1 MSLLRFTAALLLLSL
16 LAAPLLAQTKGKKN
30 KKKNADEPVPA
41 QPAETVK
48 PLAAADEAEEAV
60 EGEDIPRVIPVF
72 DPGSHTQ
79 SICAMGF
86 SSDKKKLITV
96 GEDSSIQVWST
107 STGERLDILRLPA
120 FGHEQVSSVNAWH
133 TATVSHDGRYVAIGG
148 GVRQS
153 LSEGDASERA
163 KLMVVDIEKRTVNH
177 LRAPSGEVTALAIA
191 PDYRLA
197 VAFGGRRNEIIIYP
211 EITATEVRRRESTVL
226 KGEDLKRNADFLQ
239 FSPDGKQLL
248 SSHRERDFVFWNLGT
263 NVPTIT
269 QRFGAQA
276 QTSCIAWSPDRKQFA
291 RALLPGVQG
300 KHGFE
305 IRSAEGK
312 LLQEH
317 LFKEIQGF
325 ASATDLRSISY
336 VNPQTLLFCSSDS
349 NGSAEPGA
357 FAYLFDLTT
366 GQAKRIFEDFSAGIF
381 HTAGAVSADG
391 ELGAITVSMGL
402 DAVVFRV
409 KDGAVVAR
417 CGAASPV
424 PTLVGW
430 AAADR
435 PAGFAWSELRHRRKF
450 NTEPTDLQFGFDLV
464 KMEPIAEV
472 RPADY
477 GVLRESVGEWSIRKQ
492 VSGKFD
498 VNRGEE
504 SIGTIQG
511 FNGILARSLIPRGD
525 EPPLVIWAANKI
537 RTGSSRLSLSK
548 SDGTTVT
555 RLFPDTIFVRD
566 VAPAPDGRFAI
577 VSTGAHQ
584 LNIYTTDGQAFPFL
598 SFARVNGEWVIWSR
612 EGYFAA
618 SPGGEKLFGWAV
630 SNGPDRLST
639 FYPAEKFS
647 KHFHRPDLLK
657 RAIQLGSIEAALKQ
671 QTEARAPALEQLLPP
686 KGTLTLLKQTDGRVQ
701 VQASAIPGAPDKPVV
716 AMRLLLD
723 GRPLTNGV
731 GTKTVAPGEKAEATW
746 ELEFPAGTHELKLLV
761 RGEDSSAVSDPL
773 VLKGP
778 KSESQISVLHR
789 ICVGVDQYAL
799 PALNLT
805 SAAKDATDVF
815 AALERHCVGEH
826 NRFGRVNGTL
836 LTNSQATR
844 STVLKAI
851 ADIRK
856 VAKAGDIVVFLFAGH
871 GIAQPHVAITPQGI
885 KRLDEY
891 YLMTHEADPN
901 QSLKDKSLS
910 GSDLRLALADIE
922 CPVLLVMDS
931 CHSASGV
938 KAFRP
943 ATDDLTRGL
952 TDASAGVTVLAAAMS
967 HEVASATAEN
977 GHFTAAFLKA
987 LQVGEG
993 VPYDPHEHVLYTHH
1007 IYSVVFSEVR
1017 KATNGKQNPFLN
1029 MPWTVPPLALRD
1041 VPFTK

>member
-1 MSLLRFTAALLLLSL
+1 MLLRITAAALLLAL
-16 LAAPLLAQTKGKKN
+16 LAGPLLAQNKGKN
-30 KKKNADEPVPA
+30 KKKNA
-41 QPAETVK
+41 
-48 PLAAADEAEEAV
+48 EEAVPTKPATGAGEGEEPV

-107 STGERLDILRLPA
+107 ATGERLDMLRLPA
-120 FGHEQVSSVNAWH
+120 YGHDQVSNVKAWNV
-133 TATVSHDGRYVAIGG
+133 AAVSGDGRYVAIGG
-148 GVRQS
+148 GQRKS
-153 LSEGDASERA
+153 LSEGNQSARA

-197 VAFGGRRNEIIIYP
+197 AAFSGRNNEIIIYP
-211 EITATEVRRRESTVL
+211 EITTTEVRRRESTVL
-226 KGEDLKRNADFLQ
+226 QGENLKQNADFLQ
-239 FSPDGKQLL
+239 FTPDGKQLL
-248 SSHRERDFVFWNLGT
+248 SSHNERDCVLWDLAT
-263 NVPTIT
+263 DKPTIKH
-269 QRFGAQA
+269 RFEAKEA
-276 QTSCIAWSPDRKQFA
+276 TSCIAWSPDRKQFA
-291 RALLPGVQG
+291 RAIVTGVQG
-300 KHGFE
+300 QHGFE

-312 LLQEH
+312 LVQEH
-317 LFKEIQGF
+317 LFKNIAGF

-349 NGSAEPGA
+349 KGRAEPGS
-357 FAYLFDLTT
+357 FAYLFDLPT
-366 GQAKRIFEDFSAGIF
+366 GQAKLIFEDFSAGIF

-402 DAVVFRV
+402 DAVVYRV

-450 NTEPTDLQFGFDLV
+450 NTEATDLQFGFDLV

-492 VSGKFD
+492 VGGKFD

-504 SIGTIQG
+504 TFGTVQG
-511 FNGILARSLIPRGD
+511 FSGILARTLIPRGD
-525 EPPLVIWAANKI
+525 DPPLVIWAANHI

-566 VAPAPDGRFAI
+566 MAPAPDGRFAI

-598 SFARVNGEWVIWSR
+598 SFARVNGEWVLWSR

-630 SNGPDRLST
+630 SNGANQLST
-639 FYPAEKFS
+639 FHPAEKFS
-647 KHFHRPDLLK
+647 KHFYRPDLLK

-671 QTEARAPALEQLLPP
+671 QIETRAPAVEGLLPP
-686 KGTLTLLKQTDGRVQ
+686 KGELKLVKQTGNQVQ
-701 VQASAIPGAPDKPVV
+701 VQATAMPGAPDKPIV

-723 GRPLTNGV
+723 GRPLGST
-731 GTKTVAPGEKAEATW
+731 TQKTIAKGEKAEAIW
-746 ELEFPAGTHELKLLV
+746 NIEFPAGNHELKLLV
-761 RGEDSSAVSDPL
+761 RGEDNSAVSDPL
-773 VLKGP
+773 ILKGP
-778 KSESQISVLHR
+778 KSESQVPVLHR
-789 ICVGVDQYAL
+789 LCVGVDQYAL

-805 SAAKDATDVF
+805 SAAKDATDVYG
-815 AALERHCVGEH
+815 ALEKHCVGEA
-826 NRFGRVNGTL
+826 NRFGRVNGAL
-836 LTNSQATR
+836 LTNSQAT
-844 STVLKAI
+844 SPAVLKAI
-851 ADIRK
+851 NDIRK
-856 VAKAGDIVVFLFAGH
+856 VAKPGDLLVMLFAGH
-871 GIAQPHVAITPQGI
+871 GIQQPEVVKLADGTIVQ
-885 KRLDEY
+885 KQEY
-891 YLMTHEADPN
+891 YLMTHEADPS

-910 GSDLRLALADIE
+910 GTQLRQALGAVG

-938 KAFRP
+938 RAFRP
-943 ATDDLTRGL
+943 ATDGLARGL
-952 TDASAGVTVLAAAMS
+952 TDDSTGVTILAAAMS
-967 HEVASATAEN
+967 TEVASATAEN
-977 GHFTAAFLKA
+977 GYFTAAFLKA
-987 LQVGEG
+987 LEVGQG
-993 VPYDPHEHVLYTHH
+993 VPYDPRDHTLYTHH

-1017 KATNGKQNPFLN
+1017 HATKGKQNPFLN

-1041 VPFTK
+1041 VPVTK

>member
-1 MSLLRFTAALLLLSL
+1 MLLLRFTTVALILSL
-16 LAAPLLAQTKGKKN
+16 LAGPLFAQAKGKKEQ
-30 KKKNADEPVPA
+30 KKNAEESVPRKPAVGDAEDES
-41 QPAETVK
+41 
-48 PLAAADEAEEAV
+48 V
-60 EGEDIPRVIPVF
+60 EGADIPRVVPVF

-133 TATVSHDGRYVAIGG
+133 TATVSHDGRFVAIGG
-148 GVRQS
+148 GVRRS
-153 LSEGDASERA
+153 LSEGNESART

-177 LRAPSGEVTALAIA
+177 LRAPSGDVVALAIS

-197 VAFGGRRNEIIIYP
+197 AAFGGRNSEIIIYP
-211 EITATEVRRRESTVL
+211 EITTTDVRRRDSTVL
-226 KGEDLKRNADFLQ
+226 KRENLNQNADFLQ
-239 FSPDGKQLL
+239 FTPDGKQLL
-248 SSHRERDFVFWNLGT
+248 ASYRKQEVVLWDLAIEPPAIKHRFDIQEE
-263 NVPTIT
+263 
-269 QRFGAQA
+269 
-276 QTSCIAWSPDRKQFA
+276 TSCVAWSPDRKQLA
-291 RALLPGVQG
+291 RALLAVVEG

-317 LFKEIQGF
+317 LFKDIPGF
-325 ASATDLRSISY
+325 ASVTDLRSISY

-349 NGSAEPGA
+349 NGRAEPGA

-402 DAVVFRV
+402 DAVVYRV

-450 NTEPTDLQFGFDLV
+450 NTEPADLQFGFDLV
-464 KMEPIAEV
+464 KMEPIGEV

-477 GVLRESVGEWSIRKQ
+477 GVLRDSVGEWRIRKQ

-504 SIGTIQG
+504 TIGTIKG
-511 FNGILARSLIPRGD
+511 FNGILARTLIPRGD
-525 EPPLVIWAANKI
+525 DPPLVIWAANHI

-584 LNIYTTDGQAFPFL
+584 LNIYTTDGQPFPFL
-598 SFARVNGEWVIWSR
+598 SFAQVNGEWVIWSR

-630 SNGPDRLST
+630 SNGPNKLSI
-639 FYPAEKFS
+639 FHPAEKFA
-647 KHFHRPDLLK
+647 KHFRRSDLLQ
-657 RAIQLGSIEAALKQ
+657 RAVQLGSIEAALKQ
-671 QTEARAPALEQLLPP
+671 QIEARAPAVEGLLPP
-686 KGTLTLLKQTDGRVQ
+686 KGELKLIKQTGGRVQ
-701 VQASAIPGAPDKPVV
+701 VQATAVPGAVNRPIV

-723 GRPLTNGV
+723 GRPQ
-731 GTKTVAPGEKAEATW
+731 GTTTQQTIETGKKAEAVW
-746 ELEFPAGTHELKLLV
+746 EIELPAGSHELKLLV
-761 RGEDSSAVSDPL
+761 RGEDNSAVSDPL
-773 VLKGP
+773 ILKGP
-778 KSESQISVLHR
+778 KSESQIPVLHR
-789 ICVGVDQYAL
+789 LCIGVDKYEL

-815 AALERHCVGEH
+815 GALEQHCVGVD

-836 LTNSQATR
+836 LTNSQAT
-844 STVLKAI
+844 SPAVLKAI
-851 ADIRK
+851 NDIRK
-856 VAKAGDIVVFLFAGH
+856 VAKPGDLMVVQFAGH
-871 GIAQPHVAITPQGI
+871 GIQQTEVVKQPDGSLRSRA
-885 KRLDEY
+885 EY
-891 YLMTHEADPN
+891 YLLTHEADPS
-901 QSLKDKSLS
+901 QSLKGRSLS
-910 GSDLRLALADIE
+910 GSDLRSALGAVS

-938 KAFRP
+938 RSFRP
-943 ATDDLTRGL
+943 ATDGLTRGL
-952 TDASAGVTVLAAAMS
+952 TDDSTGVTILAAAMS
-967 HEVASATAEN
+967 TEVASATQEN
-977 GHFTAAFLKA
+977 GYFTAAFLKA
-987 LQVGEG
+987 LAAGKD

-1017 KATNGKQNPFLN
+1017 HATKGKQNPFLN
-1029 MPWTVPPLALRD
+1029 MPWTVPPLALRQ
-1041 VPFTK
+1041 VAH